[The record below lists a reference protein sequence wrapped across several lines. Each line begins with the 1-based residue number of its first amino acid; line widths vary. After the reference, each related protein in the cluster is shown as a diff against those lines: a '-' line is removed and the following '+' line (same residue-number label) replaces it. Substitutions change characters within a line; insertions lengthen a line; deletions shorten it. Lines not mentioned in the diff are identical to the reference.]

1 MDMLSE
7 SKDGTIQNVTNDTT
21 PPTTDKPI
29 ICVLDPSHNMFRV
42 TRAKGKALAS
52 GGFGVTIRMEEE
64 KDDNDEEEVT
74 EEEVIE
80 VENGMEQH
88 TTQPSSLK
96 SNAHANP
103 SIFLFIEEALFLHE
117 RGLLQATMYQPS
129 GESADPTILDTS
141 QLHQLLPAM
150 GMSLA
155 MYLIFSH
162 LRSQEFRVLRHDPQR
177 FDILRRQI
185 EHGLSKLES
194 NRLRRQVRESIQH
207 AAIPTIPMGDEHS
220 FTIQLCWDCYQP
232 NCQFAKTRPGL
243 PDFYVAATYYSIPL
257 VQFTEL
263 QQLVQDKCHGI
274 PLKVAT
280 VSDSGTV
287 VMFGVS
293 EYGVPAIHDNIHDN
307 NGEETLKAPGT
318 EVIEPM
324 MRSTK

>member
-1 MDMLSE
+1 MDIVSE
-7 SKDGTIQNVTNDTT
+7 SKDGTTENLTTTTNDKT
-21 PPTTDKPI
+21 PTTTDKPI
-29 ICVLDPSHNMFRV
+29 ICVLDPSRNMFRV

-52 GGFGVTIRMEEE
+52 GGFGVTIRIEEEEEEEE
-64 KDDNDEEEVT
+64 KDNDDEQEET
-74 EEEVIE
+74 EEEAIE

-88 TTQPSSLK
+88 TTKPSSPK
-96 SNAHANP
+96 TNVHANP

-117 RGLLQATMYQPS
+117 RGLLQAIMYQPS
-129 GESADPTILDTS
+129 GESHDPTILDTS

-155 MYLIFSH
+155 MYLVFSH
-162 LRSQEFRVLRHDPQR
+162 LRSQEFRVLRHHPQR

-207 AAIPTIPMGDEHS
+207 AVIPTIPMGDEHS
-220 FTIQLCWDCYQP
+220 STIQLCWDCYQP

-243 PDFYVAATYYSIPL
+243 PDFYVAATYYAIPL

-263 QQLVQDKCHGI
+263 QLLVQDKCHGI

-293 EYGVPAIHDNIHDN
+293 EYGVPAIHDNIHDS
-307 NGEETLKAPGT
+307 NGE
-318 EVIEPM
+318 
-324 MRSTK
+324 